1 MTGLLAFPPAAR
13 VKSPEALASLNRRL
27 TDKILIAFHQACEQQ
42 DAQVAKHLLSVL
54 DFMWERDQDAP
65 WGRRGNVNFLLPAR
79 DRYQHLVYVTT
90 RLQPEP
96 VEPA

>member
-1 MTGLLAFPPAAR
+1 MTGLLAFPPAAG
-13 VKSPEALASLNRRL
+13 VPNPATLASLNRRL

-65 WGRRGNVNFLLPAR
+65 WGRRGNVNFLVPAR
-79 DRYQHLVYVTT
+79 ERYQHLVYVTT

>member
-1 MTGLLAFPPAAR
+1 MTGLLAFPPAAG
-13 VKSPEALASLNRRL
+13 VPNPATLASLNRRL

-90 RLQPEP
+90 RPQPEP
-96 VEPA
+96 AEPA